1 MRPTL
6 RIAIAL
12 EKTLRS
18 PFWFGFWVTVI
29 LWMIAT
35 TNLFKL
41 TDFGRNTSLDALT
54 KLYPYESLYP
64 DNSAFFVFVNIDD
77 NSLKTLGQWPWP
89 RQISAKLIDKISH
102 SGAAV
107 IGVDVLFAERDRFSP
122 DNLSQSLGISKKEIA
137 AIGALNGDKMLG
149 DIVKETPTV
158 LAFALSNQKINNKET
173 LPSHFV
179 LMGDPPQNLLNA
191 HALIQPI
198 SELEFAKGVGFVNT
212 NKTEG
217 MIRETP
223 ILAQFKDNFFPSL
236 ALDMLRVAQGA
247 SNHVLKQSELG
258 ESILIK
264 TGQLNIKT
272 NDEGSFIFHHGHT
285 DRFAQI
291 PASEILSN
299 KTFDLKNKIV
309 IIGASAAGLG
319 DIHSSNL
326 EDDIPGP
333 LFHLQLMDQVLS
345 ERFITY
351 HIFYDRLIFLFCAG
365 ISILF
370 SFITLRVAY
379 RYVLIAIPSISVLLI
394 FLSVERF
401 LHAGFIFNTPIALLL
416 LFSGSMTTYFNQIA
430 QKIILGRA
438 VEKDI
443 ADAKDV
449 QTTLFPAPDS
459 IINVSGGVIPYKSL
473 SGDFIDYFKVG
484 NKICFIEGDVSGK
497 GIPSALLMARSVALF
512 RLFARHNLTADAI
525 AKRINDELYSHG
537 TADKFVTS
545 VMGWYDMEKQE
556 LTFVNCGHNPVLL
569 LDESGHKLFDQTSP
583 PLGVVGKEDF
593 SPSIVTLA
601 YTPLSVLYIVT
612 DGISEAMIKVT
623 KDKEQEIGMEGL
635 LRITQKQTTLSAIER
650 TKQTLALIRSQKLRA
665 TDDATILVI
674 MYEEIA
680 SEASPSKN
688 ENQS

>member
-6 RIAIAL
+6 RIAIAI
-12 EKTLRS
+12 EKTLKS
-18 PFWFGFWVTVI
+18 PFWFGFWVTFF
-29 LWMIAT
+29 LWAVAT
-35 TNLFKL
+35 TNLFKI

-54 KLYPYESLYP
+54 KFYPFESLYP
-64 DNSAFFVFVNIDD
+64 NNSGSFVFVNIDD
-77 NSLKTLGQWPWP
+77 NSLKTIGQWPWP

-102 SGAAV
+102 SGAAA
-107 IGVDVLFAERDRFSP
+107 IGVDILFAEKDRFSP
-122 DNLSQSLGISKKEIA
+122 DNLSQSLGISKKEIMT
-137 AIGALNGDKMLG
+137 IGALNGDKILG
-149 DIVKETPTV
+149 EIVKETPAV

-173 LPSHFV
+173 LANHFV
-179 LMGDPPQNLLNA
+179 LMGEPPYYLLNA
-191 HALIQPI
+191 QSLIQPI
-198 SELEFAKGVGFVNT
+198 PELQGAKGMGFVNT
-212 NKTEG
+212 NKSEG

-223 ILAQFKDNFFPSL
+223 LVVQFQDNFFPSL

-247 SNHVLKQSELG
+247 DNHVMKQSDLG
-258 ESILIK
+258 ESVLIK
-264 TGQLNIKT
+264 TGQLT
-272 NDEGSFIFHHGHT
+272 VRANDEGSFIFHHGHMN
-285 DRFAQI
+285 RFTQI

-299 KTFDLKNKIV
+299 QTFDFKNKIV

-345 ERFITY
+345 DRYITY
-351 HIFYDRLIFLFCAG
+351 HVFYDRLIFLLCAG
-365 ISILF
+365 LSILF
-370 SFITLRVAY
+370 SFLMLRVAY
-379 RYVLIAIPSISVLLI
+379 RYVLIGIPALAAILI

-401 LHAGFIFNTPIALLL
+401 LHAGFIFNTPIALVL

-430 QKIILGRA
+430 QKIMLGRA

-459 IINVSGGVIPYKSL
+459 ISNISGGVIPYKSL

-512 RLFARHNLTADAI
+512 RLFARHNLAADMI

-556 LTFVNCGHNPVLL
+556 ITFVNCGHNPVLL
-569 LDESGHKLFDQTSP
+569 IDETTHQLFDQTSP

-601 YTPLSVLYIVT
+601 YTPKNVLYIVT
-612 DGISEAMIKVT
+612 DGISEAMIKVA

-635 LRITQKQTTLSAIER
+635 LRITQKQTTFTAMQRVE
-650 TKQTLALIRSQKLRA
+650 QTLGLIRNQKLRA

-674 MYEEIA
+674 MHESIA
-680 SEASPSKN
+680 PHETSEKN
-688 ENQS
+688 AV

>member
-6 RIAIAL
+6 RIAIAI
-12 EKTLRS
+12 EKTLKS
-18 PFWFGFWVTVI
+18 PFWFGFWVTFF
-29 LWMIAT
+29 LWAVAT
-35 TNLFKL
+35 TNLFKI

-54 KLYPYESLYP
+54 KFYPFESLYP
-64 DNSAFFVFVNIDD
+64 NNSGSFVFVNIDD
-77 NSLKTLGQWPWP
+77 NSLKTIGQWPWP
-89 RQISAKLIDKISH
+89 RQISAKLIDKISQ
-102 SGAAV
+102 SGAAA
-107 IGVDVLFAERDRFSP
+107 IGVDILFAEKDRFSP
-122 DNLSQSLGISKKEIA
+122 DNLSQSLGISKKEIMT
-137 AIGALNGDKMLG
+137 IGALNGDKILG
-149 DIVKETPTV
+149 EIVKETPTV

-173 LPSHFV
+173 LANHFV
-179 LMGDPPQNLLNA
+179 LMGEPPYYLLNA
-191 HALIQPI
+191 QSLIQPI
-198 SELEFAKGVGFVNT
+198 PELQGAKGMGFVNT
-212 NKTEG
+212 NKSEG

-223 ILAQFKDNFFPSL
+223 LVVQFQDNFFPSL

-247 SNHVLKQSELG
+247 DNHVMKQSDLG
-258 ESILIK
+258 ESVLIK
-264 TGQLNIKT
+264 TGQLT
-272 NDEGSFIFHHGHT
+272 VRANDEGSFIFHHGHMN
-285 DRFAQI
+285 RFTQI

-299 KTFDLKNKIV
+299 QTFDFKNKIV

-345 ERFITY
+345 DRYITY
-351 HIFYDRLIFLFCAG
+351 HVFYDRLIFLLCAG
-365 ISILF
+365 LSILF
-370 SFITLRVAY
+370 SFLMLRVAY
-379 RYVLIAIPSISVLLI
+379 RYVLIGIPALAAILI

-401 LHAGFIFNTPIALLL
+401 LHAGFIFNTPIALVL

-430 QKIILGRA
+430 QKIMLGRA

-459 IINVSGGVIPYKSL
+459 ISNISGGVIPYKSL

-512 RLFARHNLTADAI
+512 RLFARHNLAADMI

-556 LTFVNCGHNPVLL
+556 ITFVNCGHNPVLL
-569 LDESGHKLFDQTSP
+569 IDETTHQLFDQTSP

-593 SPSIVTLA
+593 SPSVVTLA
-601 YTPLSVLYIVT
+601 YAPKNVLYIVT
-612 DGISEAMIKVT
+612 DGISEAMIKVA

-635 LRITQKQTTLSAIER
+635 LRITQKQTTFTAMQRVE
-650 TKQTLALIRSQKLRA
+650 QTLGLIRNQKLRA

-674 MYEEIA
+674 MHESIA
-680 SEASPSKN
+680 PHETSEKN
-688 ENQS
+688 AV

>member
-6 RIAIAL
+6 RIAIAI
-12 EKTLRS
+12 EKTLKS
-18 PFWFGFWVTVI
+18 PFWFGFWVTFF
-29 LWMIAT
+29 LWAVAT
-35 TNLFKL
+35 TNLFKI

-54 KLYPYESLYP
+54 KFYPFESLYP
-64 DNSAFFVFVNIDD
+64 NNSGSFVFVNIDD
-77 NSLKTLGQWPWP
+77 NSLKTIGQWPWP
-89 RQISAKLIDKISH
+89 RQISAKLIDKISQ
-102 SGAAV
+102 SGAAA
-107 IGVDVLFAERDRFSP
+107 IGVDILFAEKDRFSP
-122 DNLSQSLGISKKEIA
+122 DNLSQSLGISKKEIMT
-137 AIGALNGDKMLG
+137 IGALNGDKILG
-149 DIVKETPTV
+149 EIVKETPAV

-173 LPSHFV
+173 LANHFV
-179 LMGDPPQNLLNA
+179 LMGEPPYYLLNA
-191 HALIQPI
+191 QSLIQPI
-198 SELEFAKGVGFVNT
+198 PELQGAKGMGFVNT
-212 NKTEG
+212 NKSEG

-223 ILAQFKDNFFPSL
+223 LVVQFQDNFFPSL

-247 SNHVLKQSELG
+247 DNHVMKQSDLG
-258 ESILIK
+258 ESVLIK
-264 TGQLNIKT
+264 TGQLT
-272 NDEGSFIFHHGHT
+272 VRANDEGSFIFHHGHMN
-285 DRFAQI
+285 RFTQI

-299 KTFDLKNKIV
+299 QTFDFKNKIV

-345 ERFITY
+345 DRYITY
-351 HIFYDRLIFLFCAG
+351 HVFYDRLIFLLCAG
-365 ISILF
+365 LSILF
-370 SFITLRVAY
+370 SFLMLRVAY
-379 RYVLIAIPSISVLLI
+379 RYVLIGIPALAAILI

-401 LHAGFIFNTPIALLL
+401 LHAGFIFNTPIALVL

-430 QKIILGRA
+430 QKIMLGRA

-459 IINVSGGVIPYKSL
+459 ISNISGGVIPYKSL

-497 GIPSALLMARSVALF
+497 GVPSALLMARSVALF
-512 RLFARHNLTADAI
+512 RLFARHNLAADMI

-556 LTFVNCGHNPVLL
+556 ITFVNCGHNPVLL
-569 LDESGHKLFDQTSP
+569 IDETTHQLFDQTSP

-593 SPSIVTLA
+593 SPSVVTLA
-601 YTPLSVLYIVT
+601 YAPKNVLYIVT
-612 DGISEAMIKVT
+612 DGISEAMIKVA

-635 LRITQKQTTLSAIER
+635 LRITQKQTTFTAMQRVE
-650 TKQTLALIRSQKLRA
+650 QTLGLIRNQKLRA

-674 MYEEIA
+674 MHESIA
-680 SEASPSKN
+680 PHETSEKN
-688 ENQS
+688 AV

>member
-6 RIAIAL
+6 RIAIAI
-12 EKTLRS
+12 EKTLKS
-18 PFWFGFWVTVI
+18 PFWFGFWVTFF
-29 LWMIAT
+29 LWAVAT
-35 TNLFKL
+35 TNLFKI

-54 KLYPYESLYP
+54 KFYPFESLYP
-64 DNSAFFVFVNIDD
+64 NNSGSFVFVNIDD
-77 NSLKTLGQWPWP
+77 NSLKTIGQWPWP
-89 RQISAKLIDKISH
+89 RQISAKLIDKISQ
-102 SGAAV
+102 SGAAA
-107 IGVDVLFAERDRFSP
+107 IGVDILFAEKDRFSP
-122 DNLSQSLGISKKEIA
+122 DNLSQSLGISKKEIMT
-137 AIGALNGDKMLG
+137 IGALNGDKILG
-149 DIVKETPTV
+149 EIVKETPAV

-173 LPSHFV
+173 LANHFV
-179 LMGDPPQNLLNA
+179 LMGEPPYYLLNA
-191 HALIQPI
+191 QSLIQPI
-198 SELEFAKGVGFVNT
+198 PELQGAKGMGFVNT
-212 NKTEG
+212 NKSEG

-223 ILAQFKDNFFPSL
+223 LVVQFQDNFFPSL

-247 SNHVLKQSELG
+247 DNHVMKQSDLG
-258 ESILIK
+258 ESVLIK
-264 TGQLNIKT
+264 TGQLT
-272 NDEGSFIFHHGHT
+272 VRANDEGSFIFHHGHMN
-285 DRFAQI
+285 RFTQI

-299 KTFDLKNKIV
+299 QTFDFKNKIV

-345 ERFITY
+345 DRYITY
-351 HIFYDRLIFLFCAG
+351 HVFYDRLIFLLCAG
-365 ISILF
+365 LSILF
-370 SFITLRVAY
+370 SFLMLRVAY
-379 RYVLIAIPSISVLLI
+379 RYVLIGIPALAAILI

-401 LHAGFIFNTPIALLL
+401 LHAGFIFNTPIALVL

-430 QKIILGRA
+430 QKIMLGRA

-459 IINVSGGVIPYKSL
+459 ISNISGGVIPYKSL

-512 RLFARHNLTADAI
+512 RLFARHNLAADMI

-556 LTFVNCGHNPVLL
+556 ITFVNCGHNPVLL
-569 LDESGHKLFDQTSP
+569 IDETTHQLFDQTSP

-593 SPSIVTLA
+593 SPSVVTLA
-601 YTPLSVLYIVT
+601 YAPKNVLYIVT
-612 DGISEAMIKVT
+612 DGISEAMIKVA

-635 LRITQKQTTLSAIER
+635 LRITQKQTTLTPMQRVE
-650 TKQTLALIRSQKLRA
+650 QTLGLIRNQKLRA

-674 MYEEIA
+674 MHESIA
-680 SEASPSKN
+680 PHETLEKN
-688 ENQS
+688 AV

>member
-6 RIAIAL
+6 RIAIAI
-12 EKTLRS
+12 EKTLKS
-18 PFWFGFWVTVI
+18 PFWFGFWVTFF
-29 LWMIAT
+29 LWAVAT
-35 TNLFKL
+35 TNLFKI

-54 KLYPYESLYP
+54 KFYPFESLYP
-64 DNSAFFVFVNIDD
+64 NNSGSFVFVNIDD
-77 NSLKTLGQWPWP
+77 NSLKTIGQWPWP

-102 SGAAV
+102 SGAAA
-107 IGVDVLFAERDRFSP
+107 IGVDILFAEKDRFSP
-122 DNLSQSLGISKKEIA
+122 DNLSQSLGISKKEIMT
-137 AIGALNGDKMLG
+137 IGALNGDKILG
-149 DIVKETPTV
+149 EIVKETPTV

-173 LPSHFV
+173 LANHFV
-179 LMGDPPQNLLNA
+179 LMGEPPYYLLNA
-191 HALIQPI
+191 QSLIQPI
-198 SELEFAKGVGFVNT
+198 PELQGAKGMGFVNT
-212 NKTEG
+212 NKSEG

-223 ILAQFKDNFFPSL
+223 LVVQFQDNFFPSL

-247 SNHVLKQSELG
+247 DNHVMKQSDLG
-258 ESILIK
+258 ESVLIK
-264 TGQLNIKT
+264 TGQLTVKA
-272 NDEGSFIFHHGHT
+272 NDEGSFIFHHGHMN
-285 DRFAQI
+285 RFTQI
-291 PASEILSN
+291 PVSEILSN
-299 KTFDLKNKIV
+299 QTFDFKNKIV

-345 ERFITY
+345 DRYITY
-351 HIFYDRLIFLFCAG
+351 HVFYDRLIFLLCAG
-365 ISILF
+365 LSILF
-370 SFITLRVAY
+370 SFLMLRVAY
-379 RYVLIAIPSISVLLI
+379 RYVLIGIPALAAILI

-401 LHAGFIFNTPIALLL
+401 LHAGFIFNTPIALVL

-430 QKIILGRA
+430 QKIMLGRA

-459 IINVSGGVIPYKSL
+459 ISNISGGVIPYKSL

-512 RLFARHNLTADAI
+512 RLFARHNLAADMI

-556 LTFVNCGHNPVLL
+556 ITFVNCGHNPVLL
-569 LDESGHKLFDQTSP
+569 IDDTTHQLFDQTSP

-601 YTPLSVLYIVT
+601 YTPKNVLYIVT
-612 DGISEAMIKVT
+612 DGISEAMIKVA

-635 LRITQKQTTLSAIER
+635 LRITQKQTTFTAMQRVE
-650 TKQTLALIRSQKLRA
+650 QTLGLIRNQKLRA

-674 MYEEIA
+674 MHESIA
-680 SEASPSKN
+680 PHETSEKN
-688 ENQS
+688 AV

>member
-6 RIAIAL
+6 RIAIAI
-12 EKTLRS
+12 EKTLKS
-18 PFWFGFWVTVI
+18 PFWFGFWVTFF
-29 LWMIAT
+29 LWAVAT
-35 TNLFKL
+35 TNLFKI

-54 KLYPYESLYP
+54 KFYPFESLYP
-64 DNSAFFVFVNIDD
+64 NNSGSFVFVNIDD
-77 NSLKTLGQWPWP
+77 NSLKTIGQWPWP
-89 RQISAKLIDKISH
+89 RQISAKLIDKISQ
-102 SGAAV
+102 SGAAA
-107 IGVDVLFAERDRFSP
+107 IGVDILFAEKDRFSP
-122 DNLSQSLGISKKEIA
+122 DNLSQSLGISKKEIMT
-137 AIGALNGDKMLG
+137 IGALNGDKILG
-149 DIVKETPTV
+149 EIVKETPTV

-173 LPSHFV
+173 LANHFV
-179 LMGDPPQNLLNA
+179 LMGEPPYYLLNA
-191 HALIQPI
+191 QSLIQPI
-198 SELEFAKGVGFVNT
+198 PELQGAKGMGFVNT
-212 NKTEG
+212 NKSEG

-223 ILAQFKDNFFPSL
+223 LVVQFQDNFFPSL

-247 SNHVLKQSELG
+247 DNHVMKQSDLG
-258 ESILIK
+258 ESVLIK
-264 TGQLNIKT
+264 TGQLTVKA
-272 NDEGSFIFHHGHT
+272 NDEGSFIFHHGHMN
-285 DRFAQI
+285 RFTQI

-299 KTFDLKNKIV
+299 QTFDFKNKIV

-333 LFHLQLMDQVLS
+333 LFHLQLMDQALS
-345 ERFITY
+345 DRYITY
-351 HIFYDRLIFLFCAG
+351 HVFYDRLIFLLCAG
-365 ISILF
+365 LSILF
-370 SFITLRVAY
+370 SFLMLRVAY
-379 RYVLIAIPSISVLLI
+379 RYVLIGIPALAAILI

-401 LHAGFIFNTPIALLL
+401 LHAGFIFNTPIALVL

-430 QKIILGRA
+430 QKIMLGRA

-459 IINVSGGVIPYKSL
+459 ISNISGGVIPYKSL

-497 GIPSALLMARSVALF
+497 GVPSALLMARSVALF
-512 RLFARHNLTADAI
+512 RLFARHNLAADMI

-556 LTFVNCGHNPVLL
+556 ITFVNCGHNPVLL
-569 LDESGHKLFDQTSP
+569 IDETTHQLFDQTSP

-593 SPSIVTLA
+593 SPSVVTLA
-601 YTPLSVLYIVT
+601 YAPKNVLYIVT
-612 DGISEAMIKVT
+612 DGISEAMIKVA

-635 LRITQKQTTLSAIER
+635 LRITQKQTTFTAMQRVE
-650 TKQTLALIRSQKLRA
+650 QTLGLIRNQKLRA

-674 MYEEIA
+674 MHESIA
-680 SEASPSKN
+680 PHETSEKN
-688 ENQS
+688 AV

>member
-6 RIAIAL
+6 RIAIAI
-12 EKTLRS
+12 EKTLKS
-18 PFWFGFWVTVI
+18 PFWFGFWVTFF
-29 LWMIAT
+29 LWAVAT
-35 TNLFKL
+35 TNLFKI

-54 KLYPYESLYP
+54 KFYPFESLYP
-64 DNSAFFVFVNIDD
+64 NNSGSFVFVNIDD
-77 NSLKTLGQWPWP
+77 NSLKTIGQWPWP
-89 RQISAKLIDKISH
+89 RQISAKLIDKISQ
-102 SGAAV
+102 SGAAA
-107 IGVDVLFAERDRFSP
+107 IGVDILFAEKDRFSP
-122 DNLSQSLGISKKEIA
+122 DNLSQSLGISKKEIMT
-137 AIGALNGDKMLG
+137 IGALNGDKILG
-149 DIVKETPTV
+149 EIVKETPAV

-173 LPSHFV
+173 LANHFV
-179 LMGDPPQNLLNA
+179 LMGEPPYYLLNA
-191 HALIQPI
+191 QSLIQPI
-198 SELEFAKGVGFVNT
+198 PELQGAKGMGFVNT
-212 NKTEG
+212 NKSEG

-223 ILAQFKDNFFPSL
+223 LVVQFQDNFFPSL

-247 SNHVLKQSELG
+247 DNHVMKQSDLG
-258 ESILIK
+258 ESVLIK
-264 TGQLNIKT
+264 TGQLTVKA
-272 NDEGSFIFHHGHT
+272 NDEGSFIFHHGHMN
-285 DRFAQI
+285 RFTQI
-291 PASEILSN
+291 PVSEILSN
-299 KTFDLKNKIV
+299 QTFDFKNKIV

-333 LFHLQLMDQVLS
+333 LFHLQLMDQALS
-345 ERFITY
+345 DRYITY
-351 HIFYDRLIFLFCAG
+351 HVFYDRLIFLLCAG
-365 ISILF
+365 LSILF
-370 SFITLRVAY
+370 SFLMLRVAY
-379 RYVLIAIPSISVLLI
+379 RYVLIGIPAIAAILI

-401 LHAGFIFNTPIALLL
+401 LHAGFIFNTPIALVL

-430 QKIILGRA
+430 QKIMLGRA

-459 IINVSGGVIPYKSL
+459 ISNISGGVIPYKSL

-512 RLFARHNLTADAI
+512 RLFARHNLAADMI

-556 LTFVNCGHNPVLL
+556 ITFVNCGHNPVLL
-569 LDESGHKLFDQTSP
+569 IDETTHQLFDQTSP

-601 YTPLSVLYIVT
+601 YTPKNVLYIVT
-612 DGISEAMIKVT
+612 DGISEAMIKVA

-635 LRITQKQTTLSAIER
+635 LRITQKQTTFTAMQRVE
-650 TKQTLALIRSQKLRA
+650 QTLGLIRNQKLRA

-674 MYEEIA
+674 MHESIA
-680 SEASPSKN
+680 PHETSEKN
-688 ENQS
+688 AV

>member
-6 RIAIAL
+6 RIAIAI
-12 EKTLRS
+12 EKTLKS
-18 PFWFGFWVTVI
+18 PFWFGFWVTFF
-29 LWMIAT
+29 LWAVAT
-35 TNLFKL
+35 TNLFKI

-54 KLYPYESLYP
+54 KFYPFESLYP
-64 DNSAFFVFVNIDD
+64 NNSGSFVFVNIDD
-77 NSLKTLGQWPWP
+77 NSLKTIGQWPWP
-89 RQISAKLIDKISH
+89 RQISAKLIDKISQ
-102 SGAAV
+102 SGAAA
-107 IGVDVLFAERDRFSP
+107 IGIDILFAEKDRFSP
-122 DNLSQSLGISKKEIA
+122 DNLSQSLGISKKEIMT
-137 AIGALNGDKMLG
+137 IGALNGDKILG
-149 DIVKETPTV
+149 EIVKETPTV

-173 LPSHFV
+173 LANHFV
-179 LMGDPPQNLLNA
+179 LMGEPPYYLLNA
-191 HALIQPI
+191 QSLIQPI
-198 SELEFAKGVGFVNT
+198 PELQGAKGMGFVNT
-212 NKTEG
+212 NKSEG

-223 ILAQFKDNFFPSL
+223 LVVQFQDNFFPSL

-247 SNHVLKQSELG
+247 DNHVMKQSDLG
-258 ESILIK
+258 ESVLIK
-264 TGQLNIKT
+264 TGQLT
-272 NDEGSFIFHHGHT
+272 VRANDEGSFIFHHGHMN
-285 DRFAQI
+285 RFTQI

-299 KTFDLKNKIV
+299 QTFDFKNKIV

-345 ERFITY
+345 DRYITY
-351 HIFYDRLIFLFCAG
+351 HVFYDRLIFLLCAG
-365 ISILF
+365 LSILF
-370 SFITLRVAY
+370 SFLMLRVAY
-379 RYVLIAIPSISVLLI
+379 RYVLIGIPALAAILI

-401 LHAGFIFNTPIALLL
+401 LHAGFIFNTPIALVL

-430 QKIILGRA
+430 QKIMLGRA

-459 IINVSGGVIPYKSL
+459 ISNISGGVIPYKSL

-512 RLFARHNLTADAI
+512 RLFARHNLAADMI

-556 LTFVNCGHNPVLL
+556 ITFVNCGHNPVLL
-569 LDESGHKLFDQTSP
+569 IDETTHQLFDQTSP

-601 YTPLSVLYIVT
+601 YTPKNVLYIVT
-612 DGISEAMIKVT
+612 DGISEAMIKVA

-635 LRITQKQTTLSAIER
+635 LRITQKQTTLTAMQRVE
-650 TKQTLALIRSQKLRA
+650 QTLGLIRNQKLRA

-674 MYEEIA
+674 MHESIA
-680 SEASPSKN
+680 PHETSEKN
-688 ENQS
+688 AV

>member
-6 RIAIAL
+6 RIAIAI
-12 EKTLRS
+12 EKTLKS
-18 PFWFGFWVTVI
+18 PFWFGFWVTFF
-29 LWMIAT
+29 LWAVAT
-35 TNLFKL
+35 TNLFKI

-54 KLYPYESLYP
+54 KFYPFESLYP
-64 DNSAFFVFVNIDD
+64 NNSGSFVFVNIDD
-77 NSLKTLGQWPWP
+77 NSLKTIGQWPWP
-89 RQISAKLIDKISH
+89 RQISAKLIDKISQ
-102 SGAAV
+102 SGAAA
-107 IGVDVLFAERDRFSP
+107 IGVDILFAEKDRFSP
-122 DNLSQSLGISKKEIA
+122 DNLSQSLGISKKEIMT
-137 AIGALNGDKMLG
+137 IGALNGDKILG
-149 DIVKETPTV
+149 EIVKETPTV

-173 LPSHFV
+173 LANHFV
-179 LMGDPPQNLLNA
+179 LMGEPPYYLLNA
-191 HALIQPI
+191 QSLIQPI
-198 SELEFAKGVGFVNT
+198 PELQGAKGMGFVNT
-212 NKTEG
+212 NKSEG

-223 ILAQFKDNFFPSL
+223 LVVQFQDNFFPSL

-247 SNHVLKQSELG
+247 DNHVMKQSDLG
-258 ESILIK
+258 ESVLIK
-264 TGQLNIKT
+264 TGQLTVKA
-272 NDEGSFIFHHGHT
+272 NDEGSFIFHHGHMN
-285 DRFAQI
+285 RFTQI
-291 PASEILSN
+291 PVSEILSN
-299 KTFDLKNKIV
+299 QTFDFKNKIV

-345 ERFITY
+345 DRYITY
-351 HIFYDRLIFLFCAG
+351 HVFYDRLIFLLCAG
-365 ISILF
+365 LSILF
-370 SFITLRVAY
+370 SFLMLRVAY
-379 RYVLIAIPSISVLLI
+379 RYVLIGIPALAAILI

-401 LHAGFIFNTPIALLL
+401 LHAGFIFNTPIALVL

-430 QKIILGRA
+430 QKIMLGRA

-459 IINVSGGVIPYKSL
+459 ISNISGGVIPYKSL

-512 RLFARHNLTADAI
+512 RLFARHNLAADMI

-556 LTFVNCGHNPVLL
+556 ITFVNCGHNPVLL
-569 LDESGHKLFDQTSP
+569 IDETTHQLFDQTSP

-601 YTPLSVLYIVT
+601 YTPKNVLYIVT
-612 DGISEAMIKVT
+612 DGISEAMIKVA

-635 LRITQKQTTLSAIER
+635 LRITQKQTTFTAMQRVE
-650 TKQTLALIRSQKLRA
+650 QTLGLIRNQKLRA

-674 MYEEIA
+674 MHESIA
-680 SEASPSKN
+680 PHETSEKN
-688 ENQS
+688 AV

>member
-6 RIAIAL
+6 RIAIAI
-12 EKTLRS
+12 EKTLKS
-18 PFWFGFWVTVI
+18 PFWFGFWVTFF
-29 LWMIAT
+29 LWAVAT
-35 TNLFKL
+35 TNLFKI

-54 KLYPYESLYP
+54 KFYPFESLYP
-64 DNSAFFVFVNIDD
+64 NNSGSFVFVNIDD
-77 NSLKTLGQWPWP
+77 NSLKTIGQWPWP
-89 RQISAKLIDKISH
+89 RQISAKLIDKISQ
-102 SGAAV
+102 SGAAA
-107 IGVDVLFAERDRFSP
+107 IGIDILFAEKDRFSP
-122 DNLSQSLGISKKEIA
+122 DNLSQSLGISKKEIMT
-137 AIGALNGDKMLG
+137 IGALNGDKILG
-149 DIVKETPTV
+149 EIVKETPAV

-173 LPSHFV
+173 LANHFV
-179 LMGDPPQNLLNA
+179 LMGEPPYYLLNA
-191 HALIQPI
+191 QSLIQPI
-198 SELEFAKGVGFVNT
+198 PELQGAKGMGFVNT
-212 NKTEG
+212 NKSEG

-223 ILAQFKDNFFPSL
+223 LVVQFQDNFFPSL

-247 SNHVLKQSELG
+247 DNHVMKQSDLG
-258 ESILIK
+258 ESVLIK
-264 TGQLNIKT
+264 TGQLTVKA
-272 NDEGSFIFHHGHT
+272 NDEGSFIFHHGHMN
-285 DRFAQI
+285 RFTQI

-299 KTFDLKNKIV
+299 QTFDFKNKIV

-345 ERFITY
+345 DRYITY
-351 HIFYDRLIFLFCAG
+351 HVFYDRLIFLLCAG
-365 ISILF
+365 LSILF
-370 SFITLRVAY
+370 SFLMLRVAY
-379 RYVLIAIPSISVLLI
+379 RYVLIGIPALAAILI

-401 LHAGFIFNTPIALLL
+401 LHAGFIFNTPIALVL

-430 QKIILGRA
+430 QKIMLGRA

-459 IINVSGGVIPYKSL
+459 ISNISGGVIPYKSL

-512 RLFARHNLTADAI
+512 RLFARHNLAADMI

-556 LTFVNCGHNPVLL
+556 ITFVNCGHNPVLL
-569 LDESGHKLFDQTSP
+569 IDETTHQLFDQTSP

-593 SPSIVTLA
+593 SPSVVTLA
-601 YTPLSVLYIVT
+601 YAPKNVLYIVT
-612 DGISEAMIKVT
+612 DGISEAMIKVA

-635 LRITQKQTTLSAIER
+635 LRITQKQTTFTAMQRVE
-650 TKQTLALIRSQKLRA
+650 QTLGLIRNQKLRA

-674 MYEEIA
+674 MHESIA
-680 SEASPSKN
+680 PHETSEKN
-688 ENQS
+688 AV

>member
-6 RIAIAL
+6 RIAIAI
-12 EKTLRS
+12 EKTLKS
-18 PFWFGFWVTVI
+18 PFWFGFWVTFF
-29 LWMIAT
+29 LWAVAT
-35 TNLFKL
+35 TNLFKI

-54 KLYPYESLYP
+54 KFYPFESLYP
-64 DNSAFFVFVNIDD
+64 NNSGSFVFVNIDD
-77 NSLKTLGQWPWP
+77 NSLKTIGQWPWP
-89 RQISAKLIDKISH
+89 RQISAKLIDKISQ
-102 SGAAV
+102 SGAAA
-107 IGVDVLFAERDRFSP
+107 IGVDILFAEKDRFSP
-122 DNLSQSLGISKKEIA
+122 DNLSQSLGISKKEIMT
-137 AIGALNGDKMLG
+137 IGALNGDKILG
-149 DIVKETPTV
+149 EIVKETPTV

-173 LPSHFV
+173 LANHFV
-179 LMGDPPQNLLNA
+179 LMGEPPYYLLNA
-191 HALIQPI
+191 QSLIQPI
-198 SELEFAKGVGFVNT
+198 PELQGAKGMGFVNT
-212 NKTEG
+212 NKSEG

-223 ILAQFKDNFFPSL
+223 LVVQFQDNFFPSL

-247 SNHVLKQSELG
+247 DNHVMKQSDLG
-258 ESILIK
+258 ESVLIK
-264 TGQLNIKT
+264 TGQLT
-272 NDEGSFIFHHGHT
+272 VRANDEGSFIFHHGHMN
-285 DRFAQI
+285 RFTQI

-299 KTFDLKNKIV
+299 QTFDFKNKIV

-345 ERFITY
+345 DRYITY
-351 HIFYDRLIFLFCAG
+351 HVFYDRLIFLLCAG
-365 ISILF
+365 LSILF
-370 SFITLRVAY
+370 SFLMLRVAY
-379 RYVLIAIPSISVLLI
+379 RYVLIGIPALAAILI

-401 LHAGFIFNTPIALLL
+401 LHAGFIFNTPIALVL

-430 QKIILGRA
+430 QKIMLGRA

-459 IINVSGGVIPYKSL
+459 ISNISGGVIPYKSL

-512 RLFARHNLTADAI
+512 RLFARHNLAADMI

-556 LTFVNCGHNPVLL
+556 ITFVNCGHNPVLL
-569 LDESGHKLFDQTSP
+569 IDETTHQLFDQTSP

-601 YTPLSVLYIVT
+601 YTPKNVLYIVT
-612 DGISEAMIKVT
+612 DGISEAMIKVA

-635 LRITQKQTTLSAIER
+635 LRITQKQTTFTAMQRVE
-650 TKQTLALIRSQKLRA
+650 QTLGLIRNQKLRA

-674 MYEEIA
+674 MHESIA
-680 SEASPSKN
+680 PHETSEKN
-688 ENQS
+688 AV

>member
-6 RIAIAL
+6 RIAIAI
-12 EKTLRS
+12 EKTLKS
-18 PFWFGFWVTVI
+18 PFWFGFWVTFF
-29 LWMIAT
+29 LWAVAT
-35 TNLFKL
+35 TNLFKI

-54 KLYPYESLYP
+54 KFYPFESLYP
-64 DNSAFFVFVNIDD
+64 NNSGSFVFVNIDD
-77 NSLKTLGQWPWP
+77 NSLKTIGQWPWP
-89 RQISAKLIDKISH
+89 RQISAKLIDKISQ
-102 SGAAV
+102 SGAAA
-107 IGVDVLFAERDRFSP
+107 IGIDILFAEKDRFSP
-122 DNLSQSLGISKKEIA
+122 DNLSQSLGISKKEIMT
-137 AIGALNGDKMLG
+137 IGALNGDKILG
-149 DIVKETPTV
+149 EIVKETPAV

-173 LPSHFV
+173 LANHFV
-179 LMGDPPQNLLNA
+179 LMGEPPYYLLNA
-191 HALIQPI
+191 QSLIQPI
-198 SELEFAKGVGFVNT
+198 PELQGAKGMGFVNT
-212 NKTEG
+212 NKSEG

-223 ILAQFKDNFFPSL
+223 LVVQFQDNFFPSL

-247 SNHVLKQSELG
+247 DNHVMKQSDLG
-258 ESILIK
+258 ESVLIK
-264 TGQLNIKT
+264 TGQLT
-272 NDEGSFIFHHGHT
+272 VRANDEGSFIFHHGHMN
-285 DRFAQI
+285 RFTQI

-299 KTFDLKNKIV
+299 QTFDFKNKIV

-345 ERFITY
+345 DRYITY
-351 HIFYDRLIFLFCAG
+351 HVFYDRLIFLLCAG
-365 ISILF
+365 LSILF
-370 SFITLRVAY
+370 SFLMLRVAY
-379 RYVLIAIPSISVLLI
+379 RYVLIGIPALAAILI

-401 LHAGFIFNTPIALLL
+401 LHAGFIFNTPIALVL

-430 QKIILGRA
+430 QKIMLGRA

-459 IINVSGGVIPYKSL
+459 ISNISGGVIPYKSL

-512 RLFARHNLTADAI
+512 RLFARHNLAADMI

-556 LTFVNCGHNPVLL
+556 ITFVNCGHNPVLL
-569 LDESGHKLFDQTSP
+569 IDDTTHQLFDQTSP

-593 SPSIVTLA
+593 SPSVVTLA
-601 YTPLSVLYIVT
+601 YAPKNVLYIVT
-612 DGISEAMIKVT
+612 DGISEAMIKVA

-635 LRITQKQTTLSAIER
+635 LRITQKQTTFTAMQRVE
-650 TKQTLALIRSQKLRA
+650 QTLGLIRNQKLRA

-674 MYEEIA
+674 MHESIA
-680 SEASPSKN
+680 PHETSEKN
-688 ENQS
+688 AV

>member
-6 RIAIAL
+6 RIAIAI
-12 EKTLRS
+12 EKTLKS
-18 PFWFGFWVTVI
+18 PFWFGFWVTFF
-29 LWMIAT
+29 LWAVAT
-35 TNLFKL
+35 TNLFKI

-54 KLYPYESLYP
+54 KFYPFESLYP
-64 DNSAFFVFVNIDD
+64 NNSGSFVFVNIDD
-77 NSLKTLGQWPWP
+77 NSLKTIGQWPWP
-89 RQISAKLIDKISH
+89 RQISAKLIDKISQ
-102 SGAAV
+102 SGAAA
-107 IGVDVLFAERDRFSP
+107 IGVDILFAEKDRFSP
-122 DNLSQSLGISKKEIA
+122 DNLSQSLGISKKEIMT
-137 AIGALNGDKMLG
+137 IGALNGDKILG
-149 DIVKETPTV
+149 EIVKETPAV

-173 LPSHFV
+173 LANHFV
-179 LMGDPPQNLLNA
+179 LMGEPPYYLLNA
-191 HALIQPI
+191 QSLIQPI
-198 SELEFAKGVGFVNT
+198 PELQGAKGMGFVNT
-212 NKTEG
+212 NKSEG

-223 ILAQFKDNFFPSL
+223 LVVQFQDNFFPSL

-247 SNHVLKQSELG
+247 DNHVMKQSDLG
-258 ESILIK
+258 ESVLIK
-264 TGQLNIKT
+264 TGQLTVKA
-272 NDEGSFIFHHGHT
+272 NDEGSFIFHHGHMN
-285 DRFAQI
+285 RFTQI
-291 PASEILSN
+291 PVSEILSN
-299 KTFDLKNKIV
+299 QTFDFKNKIV

-345 ERFITY
+345 DRYITY
-351 HIFYDRLIFLFCAG
+351 HVFYDRLIFLLCAG
-365 ISILF
+365 LSILF
-370 SFITLRVAY
+370 SFLMLRVAY
-379 RYVLIAIPSISVLLI
+379 RYVLIGIPALAAILI

-401 LHAGFIFNTPIALLL
+401 LHAGFIFNTPIALVL

-430 QKIILGRA
+430 QKIMLGRA

-459 IINVSGGVIPYKSL
+459 ISNISGGVIPYKSL

-512 RLFARHNLTADAI
+512 RLFARHNLAADMI

-556 LTFVNCGHNPVLL
+556 ITFVNCGHNPVLL
-569 LDESGHKLFDQTSP
+569 IDDTTHQLFDQTSP

-601 YTPLSVLYIVT
+601 YTPKNVLYIVT
-612 DGISEAMIKVT
+612 DGISEAMIKVA

-635 LRITQKQTTLSAIER
+635 LRITQKQTTFTAMQRVE
-650 TKQTLALIRSQKLRA
+650 QTLGLIRNQKLRA

-674 MYEEIA
+674 MHESIA
-680 SEASPSKN
+680 PHETSEKN
-688 ENQS
+688 AV

>member
-6 RIAIAL
+6 RIAIAI
-12 EKTLRS
+12 EKTLKS
-18 PFWFGFWVTVI
+18 PFWFGFWVTFF
-29 LWMIAT
+29 LWAVAT
-35 TNLFKL
+35 TNLFKI

-54 KLYPYESLYP
+54 KFYPFESLYP
-64 DNSAFFVFVNIDD
+64 NNSGSFVFVNIDD
-77 NSLKTLGQWPWP
+77 NSLKTIGQWPWP

-102 SGAAV
+102 SGAAA
-107 IGVDVLFAERDRFSP
+107 IGVDILFAEKDRFSP
-122 DNLSQSLGISKKEIA
+122 DNLSQSLGISKKEIMT
-137 AIGALNGDKMLG
+137 IGALNGDKILG
-149 DIVKETPTV
+149 EIVKETPTV

-173 LPSHFV
+173 LANHFV
-179 LMGDPPQNLLNA
+179 LMGEPPYYLLNA
-191 HALIQPI
+191 QSLIQPI
-198 SELEFAKGVGFVNT
+198 PELQGAKGMGFVNT
-212 NKTEG
+212 NKSEG

-223 ILAQFKDNFFPSL
+223 LVVQFQDNFFPSL

-247 SNHVLKQSELG
+247 DNHVMKQSDLG
-258 ESILIK
+258 ESVLIK
-264 TGQLNIKT
+264 TGQLT
-272 NDEGSFIFHHGHT
+272 VRANDEGSFIFHHGHMN
-285 DRFAQI
+285 RFTQI

-299 KTFDLKNKIV
+299 QTFDFKNKIV

-345 ERFITY
+345 DRYITY
-351 HIFYDRLIFLFCAG
+351 HVFYDRLIFLLCAG
-365 ISILF
+365 LSILF
-370 SFITLRVAY
+370 SFLMLRVAY
-379 RYVLIAIPSISVLLI
+379 RYVLIGIPAIAAILI

-401 LHAGFIFNTPIALLL
+401 LHAGFIFNTPIALVL

-430 QKIILGRA
+430 QKIMLGRA

-459 IINVSGGVIPYKSL
+459 ISNISGGVIPYKSL

-512 RLFARHNLTADAI
+512 RLFARHNLAADMI

-556 LTFVNCGHNPVLL
+556 ITFVNCGHNPVLL
-569 LDESGHKLFDQTSP
+569 IDETTHQLFDQTSP

-593 SPSIVTLA
+593 SPSVVTLA
-601 YTPLSVLYIVT
+601 YAPKNVLYIVT
-612 DGISEAMIKVT
+612 DGISEAMIKVA

-635 LRITQKQTTLSAIER
+635 LRITQKQTTFTAMQRVE
-650 TKQTLALIRSQKLRA
+650 QTLGLIRNQKLRA

-674 MYEEIA
+674 MHESIA
-680 SEASPSKN
+680 PHETSEKN
-688 ENQS
+688 AV

>member
-6 RIAIAL
+6 RIAIAI
-12 EKTLRS
+12 EKTLKS
-18 PFWFGFWVTVI
+18 PFWFGFWVTFF
-29 LWMIAT
+29 LWAVAT
-35 TNLFKL
+35 TNLFKI

-54 KLYPYESLYP
+54 KFYPFESLYP
-64 DNSAFFVFVNIDD
+64 NNSGSFVFVNIDD
-77 NSLKTLGQWPWP
+77 NSLKTIGQWPWP
-89 RQISAKLIDKISH
+89 RQISAKLIDKISQ
-102 SGAAV
+102 SGAAA
-107 IGVDVLFAERDRFSP
+107 IGVDILFAEKDRFSP
-122 DNLSQSLGISKKEIA
+122 DNLSQSLGISKKEIMT
-137 AIGALNGDKMLG
+137 IGALNGDKILG
-149 DIVKETPTV
+149 EIVKETPTV

-173 LPSHFV
+173 LANHFV
-179 LMGDPPQNLLNA
+179 LMGEPPYYLLNA
-191 HALIQPI
+191 QSLIQPI
-198 SELEFAKGVGFVNT
+198 PELQGAKGMGFVNT
-212 NKTEG
+212 NKSEG

-223 ILAQFKDNFFPSL
+223 LVVQFQDNFFPSL

-247 SNHVLKQSELG
+247 DNHVMKQSDLG
-258 ESILIK
+258 ESVLIK
-264 TGQLNIKT
+264 TGQLTVKA
-272 NDEGSFIFHHGHT
+272 NDEGSFIFHHGHMN
-285 DRFAQI
+285 RFTQI
-291 PASEILSN
+291 PVSEILSN
-299 KTFDLKNKIV
+299 QTFDFKNKIV

-345 ERFITY
+345 DRYITY
-351 HIFYDRLIFLFCAG
+351 HVFYDRLIFLLCAG
-365 ISILF
+365 LSILF
-370 SFITLRVAY
+370 SFLMLRVAY
-379 RYVLIAIPSISVLLI
+379 RYVLIGIPALAAILI

-401 LHAGFIFNTPIALLL
+401 LHAGFIFNTPIALVL

-430 QKIILGRA
+430 QKIMLGRA

-459 IINVSGGVIPYKSL
+459 ISNISGGVIPYKSL

-512 RLFARHNLTADAI
+512 RLFARHNLAADMI

-556 LTFVNCGHNPVLL
+556 ITFVNCGHNPVLL
-569 LDESGHKLFDQTSP
+569 IDDTTHQLFDQTSP

-601 YTPLSVLYIVT
+601 YTPKNVLYIVT
-612 DGISEAMIKVT
+612 DGISEAMIKVA

-635 LRITQKQTTLSAIER
+635 LRITQKQTTFTAMQRVE
-650 TKQTLALIRSQKLRA
+650 QTLGLIRNQKLRA

-674 MYEEIA
+674 MHESIA
-680 SEASPSKN
+680 PHETSEKN
-688 ENQS
+688 AV

>member
-6 RIAIAL
+6 RIAIAI
-12 EKTLRS
+12 EKTLKS
-18 PFWFGFWVTVI
+18 PFWFGFWVTFF
-29 LWMIAT
+29 LWAVAT
-35 TNLFKL
+35 TNLFKI

-54 KLYPYESLYP
+54 KFYPFESLYP
-64 DNSAFFVFVNIDD
+64 NNSGSFVFVNIDD
-77 NSLKTLGQWPWP
+77 NSLKTIGQWPWP
-89 RQISAKLIDKISH
+89 RQISAKLIDKISQ
-102 SGAAV
+102 SGAAA
-107 IGVDVLFAERDRFSP
+107 IGVDILFAEKDRFSP
-122 DNLSQSLGISKKEIA
+122 DNLSQSLGISKKEIMT
-137 AIGALNGDKMLG
+137 IGALNGDKILG
-149 DIVKETPTV
+149 EIVKETPTV

-173 LPSHFV
+173 LANHFV
-179 LMGDPPQNLLNA
+179 LMGEPPYYLLNA
-191 HALIQPI
+191 QSLIQPI
-198 SELEFAKGVGFVNT
+198 PELQGAKGMGFVNT
-212 NKTEG
+212 NKSEG

-223 ILAQFKDNFFPSL
+223 LVVQFQDNFFPSL

-247 SNHVLKQSELG
+247 DNHVMKQSDLG
-258 ESILIK
+258 ESVLIK
-264 TGQLNIKT
+264 TGQLTVKA
-272 NDEGSFIFHHGHT
+272 NDEGSFIFHHGHMN
-285 DRFAQI
+285 RFTQI

-299 KTFDLKNKIV
+299 QTFDFKNKIV

-345 ERFITY
+345 DRYITY
-351 HIFYDRLIFLFCAG
+351 HVFYDRLIFLLCAG
-365 ISILF
+365 LSILF
-370 SFITLRVAY
+370 SFLMLRVAY
-379 RYVLIAIPSISVLLI
+379 RYVLIGIPALAAILI

-401 LHAGFIFNTPIALLL
+401 LHAGFIFNTPIALVL

-430 QKIILGRA
+430 QKIMLGRA

-459 IINVSGGVIPYKSL
+459 ISNISGGVIPYKSL

-556 LTFVNCGHNPVLL
+556 ITFVNCGHNPVLL
-569 LDESGHKLFDQTSP
+569 IDETTHQLFDQTSP

-593 SPSIVTLA
+593 SPSVVTLA
-601 YTPLSVLYIVT
+601 YAPKNVLYIVT
-612 DGISEAMIKVT
+612 DGISEAMIKVA

-635 LRITQKQTTLSAIER
+635 LRITQKQTTFTAMQRVE
-650 TKQTLALIRSQKLRA
+650 QTLGLIRNQKLRA

-674 MYEEIA
+674 MHESIA
-680 SEASPSKN
+680 PHETSEKN
-688 ENQS
+688 AV

>member
-6 RIAIAL
+6 RIAIAI
-12 EKTLRS
+12 EKTLKS
-18 PFWFGFWVTVI
+18 PFWFGFWVTFF
-29 LWMIAT
+29 LWAVAT
-35 TNLFKL
+35 TNLFKI

-54 KLYPYESLYP
+54 KFYPFESLYP
-64 DNSAFFVFVNIDD
+64 NNSGSFVFVNIDD
-77 NSLKTLGQWPWP
+77 NSLKTIGQWPWP
-89 RQISAKLIDKISH
+89 RQISAKLIDKISQ
-102 SGAAV
+102 SGAAA
-107 IGVDVLFAERDRFSP
+107 IGVDILFAEKDRFSP
-122 DNLSQSLGISKKEIA
+122 DNLSQSLGISKKEIMT
-137 AIGALNGDKMLG
+137 IGALNGDKILG
-149 DIVKETPTV
+149 EIVKETPAV

-173 LPSHFV
+173 LANHFV
-179 LMGDPPQNLLNA
+179 LMGEPPYYLLNA
-191 HALIQPI
+191 QSLIQPI
-198 SELEFAKGVGFVNT
+198 PELQGAKGMGFVNT
-212 NKTEG
+212 NKSEG

-223 ILAQFKDNFFPSL
+223 LVVQFQDNFFPSL

-247 SNHVLKQSELG
+247 DNHVMKQSDLG
-258 ESILIK
+258 ESVLIK
-264 TGQLNIKT
+264 TGQLTVKA
-272 NDEGSFIFHHGHT
+272 NDEGSFIFHHGHMN
-285 DRFAQI
+285 RFTQI
-291 PASEILSN
+291 PVSEILSN
-299 KTFDLKNKIV
+299 QTFDFKNKIV

-345 ERFITY
+345 DRYITY
-351 HIFYDRLIFLFCAG
+351 HVFYDRLIFLLCAG
-365 ISILF
+365 LSILF
-370 SFITLRVAY
+370 SFLMLRVAY
-379 RYVLIAIPSISVLLI
+379 RYVLIGIPALAAILI

-401 LHAGFIFNTPIALLL
+401 LHAGFIFNTPIALVL

-430 QKIILGRA
+430 QKIMLGRA

-459 IINVSGGVIPYKSL
+459 ISNISGGVIPYKSL

-512 RLFARHNLTADAI
+512 RLFARHNLAADMI

-556 LTFVNCGHNPVLL
+556 ITFVNCGHNPVLL
-569 LDESGHKLFDQTSP
+569 IDETTHQLFDQTSP

-593 SPSIVTLA
+593 SPSVVTLA
-601 YTPLSVLYIVT
+601 YAPKNVLYIVT
-612 DGISEAMIKVT
+612 DGISEAMIKVA

-635 LRITQKQTTLSAIER
+635 LRITQKQTTFTAMQRVE
-650 TKQTLALIRSQKLRA
+650 QTLGLIRNQKLRA

-674 MYEEIA
+674 MHESIA
-680 SEASPSKN
+680 PHETSEKN
-688 ENQS
+688 AV

>member
-6 RIAIAL
+6 RIAIAI
-12 EKTLRS
+12 EKTLKS
-18 PFWFGFWVTVI
+18 PFWFGFWVTFF
-29 LWMIAT
+29 LWAVAT
-35 TNLFKL
+35 TNLFKI

-54 KLYPYESLYP
+54 KFYPFESLYP
-64 DNSAFFVFVNIDD
+64 NNSGSFVFVNIDD
-77 NSLKTLGQWPWP
+77 NSLKTIGQWPWP
-89 RQISAKLIDKISH
+89 RQISAKLIDKISQ
-102 SGAAV
+102 SGAAA
-107 IGVDVLFAERDRFSP
+107 IGVDILFAEKDRFSP
-122 DNLSQSLGISKKEIA
+122 DNLSQSLGISKKEIMT
-137 AIGALNGDKMLG
+137 IGALNGDKILG
-149 DIVKETPTV
+149 EIVKETPTV

-173 LPSHFV
+173 LANHFV
-179 LMGDPPQNLLNA
+179 LMGEPPYYLLNA
-191 HALIQPI
+191 QSLIQPI
-198 SELEFAKGVGFVNT
+198 PELQGAKGMGFVNT
-212 NKTEG
+212 NKSEG

-223 ILAQFKDNFFPSL
+223 LVVQFQDNFFPSL

-247 SNHVLKQSELG
+247 DNHVMKQSDLG
-258 ESILIK
+258 ESVLIK
-264 TGQLNIKT
+264 TGQLT
-272 NDEGSFIFHHGHT
+272 VRANDEGSFIFHHGHMN
-285 DRFAQI
+285 RFTQI

-299 KTFDLKNKIV
+299 QTFDFKNKIV

-345 ERFITY
+345 DRYITY
-351 HIFYDRLIFLFCAG
+351 HVFYDRLIFLLCAG
-365 ISILF
+365 LSILF
-370 SFITLRVAY
+370 SFLMLRVAY
-379 RYVLIAIPSISVLLI
+379 RYVLIGIPALAAILI

-401 LHAGFIFNTPIALLL
+401 LHAGFIFNTPIALVL

-430 QKIILGRA
+430 QKIMLGRA

-459 IINVSGGVIPYKSL
+459 ISNISGGVIPYKSL

-512 RLFARHNLTADAI
+512 RLFARHNLAADMI

-556 LTFVNCGHNPVLL
+556 ITFVNCGHNPVLL
-569 LDESGHKLFDQTSP
+569 IDDTTHQLFDQTSP

-593 SPSIVTLA
+593 SPSVVTLA
-601 YTPLSVLYIVT
+601 YAPKNVLYIVT
-612 DGISEAMIKVT
+612 DGISEAMIKVA

-635 LRITQKQTTLSAIER
+635 LRITQKQTTFTAMQRVE
-650 TKQTLALIRSQKLRA
+650 QTLGLIRNQKLRA

-674 MYEEIA
+674 MHESIA
-680 SEASPSKN
+680 PHETSEKN
-688 ENQS
+688 AV

>member
-6 RIAIAL
+6 RIAIAI
-12 EKTLRS
+12 EKTLKS
-18 PFWFGFWVTVI
+18 PFWFGFWVTFF
-29 LWMIAT
+29 LWAVAT
-35 TNLFKL
+35 TNLFKI

-54 KLYPYESLYP
+54 KFYPFESLYP
-64 DNSAFFVFVNIDD
+64 NNSGSFVFVNIDD
-77 NSLKTLGQWPWP
+77 NSLKTIGQWPWP
-89 RQISAKLIDKISH
+89 RQISAKLIDKISQ
-102 SGAAV
+102 SGAAA
-107 IGVDVLFAERDRFSP
+107 IGVDILFAEKDRFSP
-122 DNLSQSLGISKKEIA
+122 DNLSQSLGISKKEIMT
-137 AIGALNGDKMLG
+137 IGALNGDKILG
-149 DIVKETPTV
+149 EIVKETPAV

-173 LPSHFV
+173 LANHFV
-179 LMGDPPQNLLNA
+179 LMGEPPYYLLNA
-191 HALIQPI
+191 QSLIQPI
-198 SELEFAKGVGFVNT
+198 PELQGAKGMGFVNT
-212 NKTEG
+212 NKSEG

-223 ILAQFKDNFFPSL
+223 LVVQFQDNFFPSL

-247 SNHVLKQSELG
+247 DNHVMKQSDLG
-258 ESILIK
+258 ESVLIK
-264 TGQLNIKT
+264 TGQLT
-272 NDEGSFIFHHGHT
+272 VRANDEGSFIFHHGHMN
-285 DRFAQI
+285 RFTQI

-299 KTFDLKNKIV
+299 QTFDFKNKIV

-345 ERFITY
+345 DRYITY
-351 HIFYDRLIFLFCAG
+351 HVFYDRLIFLLCAG
-365 ISILF
+365 LSILF
-370 SFITLRVAY
+370 SFLMLRVAY
-379 RYVLIAIPSISVLLI
+379 RYVLIGIPALAAILI

-401 LHAGFIFNTPIALLL
+401 LHAGFIFNTPIALVL

-430 QKIILGRA
+430 QKIMLGRA

-459 IINVSGGVIPYKSL
+459 ISNISGGVIPYKSL

-512 RLFARHNLTADAI
+512 RLFARHNLAADMI

-556 LTFVNCGHNPVLL
+556 ITFVNCGHNPVLL
-569 LDESGHKLFDQTSP
+569 IDETTHQLFDQTSP

-601 YTPLSVLYIVT
+601 YTPKNVLYIVT
-612 DGISEAMIKVT
+612 DGISEAMIKVA

-635 LRITQKQTTLSAIER
+635 LRITQKQTTFTAMQRVE
-650 TKQTLALIRSQKLRA
+650 QTLGLIRNQKLRA

-674 MYEEIA
+674 MHESIA
-680 SEASPSKN
+680 PHETSEKN
-688 ENQS
+688 AV

>member
-6 RIAIAL
+6 RIAIAI
-12 EKTLRS
+12 EKTLKS
-18 PFWFGFWVTVI
+18 PFWFGFWVTFF
-29 LWMIAT
+29 LWAVAT
-35 TNLFKL
+35 TNLFKI

-54 KLYPYESLYP
+54 KFYPFESLYP
-64 DNSAFFVFVNIDD
+64 NNSGSFVFVNIDD
-77 NSLKTLGQWPWP
+77 NSLKTIGQWPWP
-89 RQISAKLIDKISH
+89 RQISAKLIDKISQ
-102 SGAAV
+102 SGAAA
-107 IGVDVLFAERDRFSP
+107 IGVDILFAEKDRFSP
-122 DNLSQSLGISKKEIA
+122 DNLSQSLGISKKEIMT
-137 AIGALNGDKMLG
+137 IGALNGDKILG
-149 DIVKETPTV
+149 EIVKETPAV

-173 LPSHFV
+173 LANHFV
-179 LMGDPPQNLLNA
+179 LMGEPPYYLLNA
-191 HALIQPI
+191 QSLIQPI
-198 SELEFAKGVGFVNT
+198 PELQGAKGMGFVNT
-212 NKTEG
+212 NKSEG

-223 ILAQFKDNFFPSL
+223 LVVQFQDNFFPSL

-247 SNHVLKQSELG
+247 DNHVMKQSDLG
-258 ESILIK
+258 ESVLIK
-264 TGQLNIKT
+264 TGQLT
-272 NDEGSFIFHHGHT
+272 VRANDEGSFIFHHGHMN
-285 DRFAQI
+285 RFTQI

-299 KTFDLKNKIV
+299 QTFDFKNKIV

-345 ERFITY
+345 DRYITY
-351 HIFYDRLIFLFCAG
+351 HVFYDRLIFLLCAG
-365 ISILF
+365 LSILF
-370 SFITLRVAY
+370 SFLMLRVAY
-379 RYVLIAIPSISVLLI
+379 RYVLIGIPALATILI

-401 LHAGFIFNTPIALLL
+401 LHAGFIFNTPIALVL

-430 QKIILGRA
+430 QKIMLGRA

-459 IINVSGGVIPYKSL
+459 ISNISGGVIPYKSL

-512 RLFARHNLTADAI
+512 RLFARHNLAADMI

-556 LTFVNCGHNPVLL
+556 ITFVNCGHNPVLL
-569 LDESGHKLFDQTSP
+569 IDDTTHQLFDQTSP

-593 SPSIVTLA
+593 SPSVVTLA
-601 YTPLSVLYIVT
+601 YAPKNVLYIVT
-612 DGISEAMIKVT
+612 DGISEAMIKVA

-635 LRITQKQTTLSAIER
+635 LRITQKQTTLTAMQRVE
-650 TKQTLALIRSQKLRA
+650 QTLGLIRNQKLRA

-674 MYEEIA
+674 MHESIA
-680 SEASPSKN
+680 PHETSEKN
-688 ENQS
+688 AV

>member
-6 RIAIAL
+6 RIAIAI
-12 EKTLRS
+12 EKTLKS
-18 PFWFGFWVTVI
+18 PFWFGFWVTFF
-29 LWMIAT
+29 LWAVAT
-35 TNLFKL
+35 TNLFKI

-54 KLYPYESLYP
+54 KFYPFESLYP
-64 DNSAFFVFVNIDD
+64 NNSGSFVFVNIDD
-77 NSLKTLGQWPWP
+77 NSLKTIGQWPWP

-102 SGAAV
+102 SGAAA
-107 IGVDVLFAERDRFSP
+107 IGVDILFAEKDRFSP
-122 DNLSQSLGISKKEIA
+122 DNLSQSLGISKKEIMT
-137 AIGALNGDKMLG
+137 IGALNGDKILG
-149 DIVKETPTV
+149 EIVKETPTV

-173 LPSHFV
+173 LANHFV
-179 LMGDPPQNLLNA
+179 LMGEPPYYLLNA
-191 HALIQPI
+191 QSLIQPI
-198 SELEFAKGVGFVNT
+198 PELQGAKGMGFVNT
-212 NKTEG
+212 NKSEG

-223 ILAQFKDNFFPSL
+223 LVVQFQDNFFPSL

-247 SNHVLKQSELG
+247 DNHVMKQSDLG
-258 ESILIK
+258 ESVLIK
-264 TGQLNIKT
+264 TGQLTVKA
-272 NDEGSFIFHHGHT
+272 NDEGSFIFHHGHMN
-285 DRFAQI
+285 RFTQI
-291 PASEILSN
+291 PVSEILSN
-299 KTFDLKNKIV
+299 QTFDFKNKIV

-345 ERFITY
+345 DRYITY
-351 HIFYDRLIFLFCAG
+351 HVFYDRLIFLLCAG
-365 ISILF
+365 LSILF
-370 SFITLRVAY
+370 SFLMLRVAY
-379 RYVLIAIPSISVLLI
+379 RYVLIGIPAIAAILI

-401 LHAGFIFNTPIALLL
+401 LHAGFIFNTPIALVL

-430 QKIILGRA
+430 QKIMLGRA

-459 IINVSGGVIPYKSL
+459 ISNISGGVIPYKSL

-512 RLFARHNLTADAI
+512 RLFARHNLAADMI

-556 LTFVNCGHNPVLL
+556 ITFVNCGHNPVLL
-569 LDESGHKLFDQTSP
+569 IDETTHQLFDQTSP

-601 YTPLSVLYIVT
+601 YTPKNVLYIVT
-612 DGISEAMIKVT
+612 DGISEAMIKVA

-635 LRITQKQTTLSAIER
+635 LRITQKQTTFTAMQRVE
-650 TKQTLALIRSQKLRA
+650 QTLGLIRNQKLRA

-674 MYEEIA
+674 MHESIA
-680 SEASPSKN
+680 PHETSEKN
-688 ENQS
+688 AV

>member
-6 RIAIAL
+6 RIAIAI
-12 EKTLRS
+12 EKTLKS
-18 PFWFGFWVTVI
+18 PFWFGFWVTFF
-29 LWMIAT
+29 LWAVAT
-35 TNLFKL
+35 TNLFKI

-54 KLYPYESLYP
+54 KFYPFESLYP
-64 DNSAFFVFVNIDD
+64 NNSGSFVFVNIDD
-77 NSLKTLGQWPWP
+77 NSLKTIGQWPWP
-89 RQISAKLIDKISH
+89 RQISAKLIDKISQ
-102 SGAAV
+102 SGAAA
-107 IGVDVLFAERDRFSP
+107 IGVDILFAEKDRFSP
-122 DNLSQSLGISKKEIA
+122 DNLSQSLGISKKEIMT
-137 AIGALNGDKMLG
+137 IGALNGDKILG
-149 DIVKETPTV
+149 EIVKETPAV

-173 LPSHFV
+173 LANHFV
-179 LMGDPPQNLLNA
+179 LMGEPPYYLLNA
-191 HALIQPI
+191 QSLIQPI
-198 SELEFAKGVGFVNT
+198 SELQGAKGMGFVNT
-212 NKTEG
+212 NKSEG

-223 ILAQFKDNFFPSL
+223 LVVQFQDNFFPSL

-247 SNHVLKQSELG
+247 DNHVMKQSDLG
-258 ESILIK
+258 ESVLIK
-264 TGQLNIKT
+264 TGQLTVKA
-272 NDEGSFIFHHGHT
+272 NDEGSFIFHHGHMN
-285 DRFAQI
+285 RFTQI

-299 KTFDLKNKIV
+299 QTFDFKNKIV

-345 ERFITY
+345 DRYITY
-351 HIFYDRLIFLFCAG
+351 HVFYDRLIFLLCAG
-365 ISILF
+365 LSILF
-370 SFITLRVAY
+370 SFLMLRVAY
-379 RYVLIAIPSISVLLI
+379 RYVLIGIPALAAILI

-401 LHAGFIFNTPIALLL
+401 LHAGFIFNTPIALVL

-430 QKIILGRA
+430 QKIMLGRA

-459 IINVSGGVIPYKSL
+459 ISNISGGVIPYKSL

-512 RLFARHNLTADAI
+512 RLFARHNLAADMI

-556 LTFVNCGHNPVLL
+556 ITFVNCGHNPVLL
-569 LDESGHKLFDQTSP
+569 IDETTHQLFDQTSP

-593 SPSIVTLA
+593 SPSVVTLA
-601 YTPLSVLYIVT
+601 YAPKNVLYIVT
-612 DGISEAMIKVT
+612 DGISEAMIKVA

-635 LRITQKQTTLSAIER
+635 LRITQKQTTFTAMQRVE
-650 TKQTLALIRSQKLRA
+650 QTLGLIRNQKLRA

-674 MYEEIA
+674 MHESIA
-680 SEASPSKN
+680 PHETSEKN
-688 ENQS
+688 AV

>member
-6 RIAIAL
+6 RIAIAI
-12 EKTLRS
+12 EKTLKS
-18 PFWFGFWVTVI
+18 PFWFGFWVTFF
-29 LWMIAT
+29 LWAVAT
-35 TNLFKL
+35 TNLFKI

-54 KLYPYESLYP
+54 KFYPFESLYP
-64 DNSAFFVFVNIDD
+64 NNSGSFVFVNIDD
-77 NSLKTLGQWPWP
+77 NSLKTIGQWPWP
-89 RQISAKLIDKISH
+89 RQISAKLIDKISQ
-102 SGAAV
+102 SGAAA
-107 IGVDVLFAERDRFSP
+107 IGVDILFAEKDRFSP
-122 DNLSQSLGISKKEIA
+122 DNLSQSLGISKKEIMT
-137 AIGALNGDKMLG
+137 IGALNGDKILG
-149 DIVKETPTV
+149 EIVKETPAV

-173 LPSHFV
+173 LANHFV
-179 LMGDPPQNLLNA
+179 LMGEPPYYLLNA
-191 HALIQPI
+191 QSLIQPI
-198 SELEFAKGVGFVNT
+198 PELQGAKGMGFVNT
-212 NKTEG
+212 NKSEG

-223 ILAQFKDNFFPSL
+223 LVVQFQDNFFPSL

-247 SNHVLKQSELG
+247 DNHVMKQSDLG
-258 ESILIK
+258 ESVLIK
-264 TGQLNIKT
+264 TGQLTVKA
-272 NDEGSFIFHHGHT
+272 NDEGSFIFHHGHMN
-285 DRFAQI
+285 RFTQI

-299 KTFDLKNKIV
+299 QTFDFKNKIV

-345 ERFITY
+345 DRYITY
-351 HIFYDRLIFLFCAG
+351 HVFYDRLIFLLCAG
-365 ISILF
+365 LSILF
-370 SFITLRVAY
+370 SFLMLRVAY
-379 RYVLIAIPSISVLLI
+379 RYVLIGIPALAAILI

-401 LHAGFIFNTPIALLL
+401 LHAGFIFNTPIALVL

-430 QKIILGRA
+430 QKIMLGRA

-459 IINVSGGVIPYKSL
+459 ISNISGGVIPYKSL

-512 RLFARHNLTADAI
+512 RLFARHNLAADMI

-556 LTFVNCGHNPVLL
+556 ITFVNCGHNPVLL
-569 LDESGHKLFDQTSP
+569 IDETTHQLFDQTSP

-601 YTPLSVLYIVT
+601 YTPKNVLYIVT
-612 DGISEAMIKVT
+612 DGISEAMIKVA

-635 LRITQKQTTLSAIER
+635 LRITQKQTTFTAMQRVE
-650 TKQTLALIRSQKLRA
+650 QTLGLIRNQKLRA

-674 MYEEIA
+674 MHESIA
-680 SEASPSKN
+680 PHETSEKN
-688 ENQS
+688 AV

>member
-6 RIAIAL
+6 RIAIAI
-12 EKTLRS
+12 EKTLKS
-18 PFWFGFWVTVI
+18 PFWFGFWVTFF
-29 LWMIAT
+29 LWAVAT
-35 TNLFKL
+35 TNLFKI

-54 KLYPYESLYP
+54 KFYPFESLYP
-64 DNSAFFVFVNIDD
+64 NNSGSFVFVNIDD
-77 NSLKTLGQWPWP
+77 NSLKTIGQWPWP
-89 RQISAKLIDKISH
+89 RQISAKLIDKISQ
-102 SGAAV
+102 SGAAA
-107 IGVDVLFAERDRFSP
+107 IGVDILFAEKDRFSP
-122 DNLSQSLGISKKEIA
+122 DNLSQSLGISKKEIMT
-137 AIGALNGDKMLG
+137 IGALNGDKILG
-149 DIVKETPTV
+149 EIVKETPAV

-173 LPSHFV
+173 LANHFV
-179 LMGDPPQNLLNA
+179 LMGEPPYYLLNA
-191 HALIQPI
+191 QSLIQPI
-198 SELEFAKGVGFVNT
+198 PELQGAKGMGFVNT
-212 NKTEG
+212 NKSEG

-223 ILAQFKDNFFPSL
+223 LVVQFQDNFFPSL

-247 SNHVLKQSELG
+247 DNHVMKQSDLG
-258 ESILIK
+258 ESVLIK
-264 TGQLNIKT
+264 TGQLT
-272 NDEGSFIFHHGHT
+272 VRANDEGSFIFHHGHMN
-285 DRFAQI
+285 RFTQI

-299 KTFDLKNKIV
+299 QTFDFKNKIV

-345 ERFITY
+345 DRYITY
-351 HIFYDRLIFLFCAG
+351 HVFYDRLIFLLCAG
-365 ISILF
+365 LSILF
-370 SFITLRVAY
+370 SFLMLRVAY
-379 RYVLIAIPSISVLLI
+379 RYVLIGIPALAAILI

-401 LHAGFIFNTPIALLL
+401 LHAGFIFNTPIALVL

-430 QKIILGRA
+430 QKIMLGRA

-459 IINVSGGVIPYKSL
+459 ISNISGGVIPYKSL

-512 RLFARHNLTADAI
+512 RLFARHNLAADMI

-556 LTFVNCGHNPVLL
+556 ITFVNCGHNPVLL
-569 LDESGHKLFDQTSP
+569 IDETTHQLFDQTSP

-593 SPSIVTLA
+593 SPSVVTLA
-601 YTPLSVLYIVT
+601 YAPKNVLYIVT
-612 DGISEAMIKVT
+612 DGISEAMIKVA

-635 LRITQKQTTLSAIER
+635 LRITQKQTTFTAMQRVE
-650 TKQTLALIRSQKLRA
+650 QTLGLIRNQKLRA

-674 MYEEIA
+674 MHESIA
-680 SEASPSKN
+680 PHETSEKN
-688 ENQS
+688 AV

>member
-6 RIAIAL
+6 RIAIAI
-12 EKTLRS
+12 EKTLKS
-18 PFWFGFWVTVI
+18 PFWFGFWVTFF
-29 LWMIAT
+29 LWAVAT
-35 TNLFKL
+35 TNLFKI

-54 KLYPYESLYP
+54 KFYPFESLYP
-64 DNSAFFVFVNIDD
+64 NNSGSFVFVNIDD
-77 NSLKTLGQWPWP
+77 NSLKTIGQWPWP
-89 RQISAKLIDKISH
+89 RQISAKLIDKISQ
-102 SGAAV
+102 SGAAA
-107 IGVDVLFAERDRFSP
+107 IGVDILFAEKDRFSP
-122 DNLSQSLGISKKEIA
+122 DNLSQSLGISKKEIMT
-137 AIGALNGDKMLG
+137 IGALNGDKILG
-149 DIVKETPTV
+149 EIVKETPAV

-173 LPSHFV
+173 LANHFV
-179 LMGDPPQNLLNA
+179 LMGEPPYYLLNA
-191 HALIQPI
+191 QSLIQPI
-198 SELEFAKGVGFVNT
+198 PELQGAKGMGFVNT
-212 NKTEG
+212 NKSEG

-223 ILAQFKDNFFPSL
+223 LVVQFQDNFFPSL

-247 SNHVLKQSELG
+247 DNHVMKQSDLG
-258 ESILIK
+258 ESVLIK
-264 TGQLNIKT
+264 TGQLT
-272 NDEGSFIFHHGHT
+272 VRANDEGSFIFHHGHMN
-285 DRFAQI
+285 RFTQI
-291 PASEILSN
+291 PVSEILSN
-299 KTFDLKNKIV
+299 QTFDFKNKIV

-345 ERFITY
+345 DRYITY
-351 HIFYDRLIFLFCAG
+351 HVFYDRLIFLLCAG
-365 ISILF
+365 LSILF
-370 SFITLRVAY
+370 SFLMLRVAY
-379 RYVLIAIPSISVLLI
+379 RYVLIGIPALAAILI

-401 LHAGFIFNTPIALLL
+401 LHAGFIFNTPIALVL

-430 QKIILGRA
+430 QKIMLGRA

-459 IINVSGGVIPYKSL
+459 ISNISGGVIPYKSL

-512 RLFARHNLTADAI
+512 RLFARHNLAADMI

-556 LTFVNCGHNPVLL
+556 IIFVNCGHNPVLL
-569 LDESGHKLFDQTSP
+569 IDETTHQLFDQTSP

-593 SPSIVTLA
+593 SPSVVTLA
-601 YTPLSVLYIVT
+601 YAPKNVLYIVT
-612 DGISEAMIKVT
+612 DGISEAMIKVA

-635 LRITQKQTTLSAIER
+635 LRITQKQTTFTAMQRVE
-650 TKQTLALIRSQKLRA
+650 QTLGLIRNQKLRA

-674 MYEEIA
+674 MHESIA
-680 SEASPSKN
+680 PHETSEKN
-688 ENQS
+688 AV

>member
-6 RIAIAL
+6 RIAIAI
-12 EKTLRS
+12 EKTLKS
-18 PFWFGFWVTVI
+18 PFWFGFWVTFF
-29 LWMIAT
+29 LWAVAT
-35 TNLFKL
+35 TNLFKI

-54 KLYPYESLYP
+54 KFYPFESLYP
-64 DNSAFFVFVNIDD
+64 NNSGSFVFVNIDD
-77 NSLKTLGQWPWP
+77 NSLKTIGQWPWP
-89 RQISAKLIDKISH
+89 RQISAKLIDKISQ
-102 SGAAV
+102 SGAAA
-107 IGVDVLFAERDRFSP
+107 IGVDILFAEKDRFSP
-122 DNLSQSLGISKKEIA
+122 DNLSQSLGISKKEIMT
-137 AIGALNGDKMLG
+137 IGALNGDKILG
-149 DIVKETPTV
+149 EIVKETPTV

-173 LPSHFV
+173 LANHFV
-179 LMGDPPQNLLNA
+179 LMGEPPYYLLNA
-191 HALIQPI
+191 QSLIQPI
-198 SELEFAKGVGFVNT
+198 PELQGAKGMGFVNT
-212 NKTEG
+212 NKSEG

-223 ILAQFKDNFFPSL
+223 LVVQFQDNFFPSL

-247 SNHVLKQSELG
+247 DNHVMKQSDLG
-258 ESILIK
+258 ESVLIK
-264 TGQLNIKT
+264 TGQLTVKA
-272 NDEGSFIFHHGHT
+272 NDEGSFIFHHGHMN
-285 DRFAQI
+285 RFTQI

-299 KTFDLKNKIV
+299 QTFDFKNKIV

-333 LFHLQLMDQVLS
+333 LFHLQLMDQALS
-345 ERFITY
+345 DRYITY
-351 HIFYDRLIFLFCAG
+351 HVFYDRLIFLLCAG
-365 ISILF
+365 LSILF
-370 SFITLRVAY
+370 SFLMLRVAY
-379 RYVLIAIPSISVLLI
+379 RYVLIGIPALAAILI

-401 LHAGFIFNTPIALLL
+401 LHAGFIFNTPIALVL

-430 QKIILGRA
+430 QKIMLGRA

-459 IINVSGGVIPYKSL
+459 ISNISGGVIPYKSL

-556 LTFVNCGHNPVLL
+556 ITFVNCGHNPVLL
-569 LDESGHKLFDQTSP
+569 IDETTHQLFDQTSP

-593 SPSIVTLA
+593 SPSVVTLA
-601 YTPLSVLYIVT
+601 YAPKNVLYIVT
-612 DGISEAMIKVT
+612 DGISEAMIKVA

-635 LRITQKQTTLSAIER
+635 LRITQKQTTFTAMQRVE
-650 TKQTLALIRSQKLRA
+650 QTLGLIRNQKLRA

-674 MYEEIA
+674 MHESIA
-680 SEASPSKN
+680 PHETSEKN
-688 ENQS
+688 AV

>member
-6 RIAIAL
+6 RIAIAI
-12 EKTLRS
+12 EKTLKS
-18 PFWFGFWVTVI
+18 PFWFGFWVTFF
-29 LWMIAT
+29 LWAVAT
-35 TNLFKL
+35 TNLFKI

-54 KLYPYESLYP
+54 KFYPFESLYP
-64 DNSAFFVFVNIDD
+64 NNSGSFVFVNIDD
-77 NSLKTLGQWPWP
+77 NSLKTIGQWPWP

-102 SGAAV
+102 SGAAA
-107 IGVDVLFAERDRFSP
+107 IGVDILFAEKDRFSP
-122 DNLSQSLGISKKEIA
+122 DNLSQSLGISKKEIMT
-137 AIGALNGDKMLG
+137 IGALNGDKILG
-149 DIVKETPTV
+149 EIVKETPTV

-173 LPSHFV
+173 LANHFV
-179 LMGDPPQNLLNA
+179 LMGEPPYYLLNA
-191 HALIQPI
+191 QSLIQPI
-198 SELEFAKGVGFVNT
+198 PELQGAKGMGFVNT
-212 NKTEG
+212 NKSEG

-223 ILAQFKDNFFPSL
+223 LVVQFQDNFFPSL

-247 SNHVLKQSELG
+247 DNHVMKQSDLG
-258 ESILIK
+258 ESVLIK
-264 TGQLNIKT
+264 TGQLTVKA
-272 NDEGSFIFHHGHT
+272 NDEGSFIFHHGHMN
-285 DRFAQI
+285 RFTQI
-291 PASEILSN
+291 PVSEILSN
-299 KTFDLKNKIV
+299 QTFDFKNKIV

-345 ERFITY
+345 DRYITY
-351 HIFYDRLIFLFCAG
+351 HVFYDRLIFLLCAG
-365 ISILF
+365 LSILF
-370 SFITLRVAY
+370 SFLMLRVAY
-379 RYVLIAIPSISVLLI
+379 RYVLIGIPALAAILI

-401 LHAGFIFNTPIALLL
+401 LHAGFIFNTPIALVL

-430 QKIILGRA
+430 QKIMLGRA

-459 IINVSGGVIPYKSL
+459 ISNISGGVIPYKSL

-512 RLFARHNLTADAI
+512 RLFARHNLAADMI

-556 LTFVNCGHNPVLL
+556 ITFVNCGHNPVLL
-569 LDESGHKLFDQTSP
+569 IDETTHQLFDQTSP

-601 YTPLSVLYIVT
+601 YTPKNVLYIVT
-612 DGISEAMIKVT
+612 DGISEAMIKVA

-635 LRITQKQTTLSAIER
+635 LRITQKQTTFTAMQRVE
-650 TKQTLALIRSQKLRA
+650 QTLGLIRNQKLRA

-674 MYEEIA
+674 MHESIA
-680 SEASPSKN
+680 PHETSEKN
-688 ENQS
+688 AV

>member
-6 RIAIAL
+6 RIAIAI
-12 EKTLRS
+12 EKTLKS
-18 PFWFGFWVTVI
+18 PFWFGFWVTFF
-29 LWMIAT
+29 LWAVAT
-35 TNLFKL
+35 TNLFKI

-54 KLYPYESLYP
+54 KFYPFESLYP
-64 DNSAFFVFVNIDD
+64 NNSGSFVFVNIDD
-77 NSLKTLGQWPWP
+77 NSLKTIGQWPWP

-102 SGAAV
+102 SGAAA
-107 IGVDVLFAERDRFSP
+107 IGVDILFAEKDRFSP
-122 DNLSQSLGISKKEIA
+122 DNLSQSLGISKKEIMT
-137 AIGALNGDKMLG
+137 IGALNGDKILG
-149 DIVKETPTV
+149 EIVKETPTV

-173 LPSHFV
+173 LANHFV
-179 LMGDPPQNLLNA
+179 LMGEPPYYLLNA
-191 HALIQPI
+191 QSLIQPI
-198 SELEFAKGVGFVNT
+198 PELQGAKGMGFVNT
-212 NKTEG
+212 NKSEG

-223 ILAQFKDNFFPSL
+223 LVVQFQDNFFPSL

-247 SNHVLKQSELG
+247 DNHVMKQSDLG
-258 ESILIK
+258 ESVLIK
-264 TGQLNIKT
+264 TGQLTVKA
-272 NDEGSFIFHHGHT
+272 NDEGSFIFHHGHMN
-285 DRFAQI
+285 RFTQI
-291 PASEILSN
+291 PVSEILSN
-299 KTFDLKNKIV
+299 QTFDFKNKIV

-345 ERFITY
+345 DRYITY
-351 HIFYDRLIFLFCAG
+351 HVFYDRLIFLLCAG
-365 ISILF
+365 LSILF
-370 SFITLRVAY
+370 SFLMLRVAY
-379 RYVLIAIPSISVLLI
+379 RYVLIGIPALAAILI

-401 LHAGFIFNTPIALLL
+401 LHAGFIFNTPIALVL

-430 QKIILGRA
+430 QKIMLGRA

-459 IINVSGGVIPYKSL
+459 ISNISGGVIPYKSL

-512 RLFARHNLTADAI
+512 RLFARHNLAADMI

-556 LTFVNCGHNPVLL
+556 ITFVNCGHNPVLL
-569 LDESGHKLFDQTSP
+569 IDETTHQLFDQTSP

-593 SPSIVTLA
+593 SPSVVTLA
-601 YTPLSVLYIVT
+601 YAPKNVLYIVT
-612 DGISEAMIKVT
+612 DGISEAMIKVA

-635 LRITQKQTTLSAIER
+635 LRITQKQTTFTAMQRVE
-650 TKQTLALIRSQKLRA
+650 QTLGLIRNQKLRA

-674 MYEEIA
+674 MHESIA
-680 SEASPSKN
+680 PHETSEKN
-688 ENQS
+688 AV

>member
-6 RIAIAL
+6 RIAIAI
-12 EKTLRS
+12 EKTLKS
-18 PFWFGFWVTVI
+18 PFWFGFWVTFF
-29 LWMIAT
+29 LWAVAT
-35 TNLFKL
+35 TNLFKI

-54 KLYPYESLYP
+54 KFYPFESLYP
-64 DNSAFFVFVNIDD
+64 NNSGSFVFVNIDD
-77 NSLKTLGQWPWP
+77 NSLKTIGQWPWP
-89 RQISAKLIDKISH
+89 RQISAKLIDKISQ
-102 SGAAV
+102 SGAAA
-107 IGVDVLFAERDRFSP
+107 IGVDILFAEKDRFSP
-122 DNLSQSLGISKKEIA
+122 DNLSQSLGISKKEIMT
-137 AIGALNGDKMLG
+137 IGALNGDKILG
-149 DIVKETPTV
+149 EIVKETPAV

-173 LPSHFV
+173 LANHFV
-179 LMGDPPQNLLNA
+179 LMGEPPYYLLNA
-191 HALIQPI
+191 QSLIQPI
-198 SELEFAKGVGFVNT
+198 PELQGAKGMGFVNT
-212 NKTEG
+212 NKSEG

-223 ILAQFKDNFFPSL
+223 LVVQFQDNFFPSL

-247 SNHVLKQSELG
+247 DNHVMKQSDLG
-258 ESILIK
+258 ESVLIK
-264 TGQLNIKT
+264 TGQLTVKA
-272 NDEGSFIFHHGHT
+272 NDEGSFIFHHGHMN
-285 DRFAQI
+285 RFTQI

-299 KTFDLKNKIV
+299 QTFDFKNKIV

-345 ERFITY
+345 DRYITY
-351 HIFYDRLIFLFCAG
+351 HVFYDRLIFLLCAG
-365 ISILF
+365 LSILF
-370 SFITLRVAY
+370 SFLMLRVAY
-379 RYVLIAIPSISVLLI
+379 RYVLIGIPALAAILI

-401 LHAGFIFNTPIALLL
+401 LHAGFIFNTPIALVL

-430 QKIILGRA
+430 QKIMLGRA

-459 IINVSGGVIPYKSL
+459 ISNISGGVIPYKSL

-512 RLFARHNLTADAI
+512 RLFARHNLAADMI

-556 LTFVNCGHNPVLL
+556 ITFVNCGHNPVLL
-569 LDESGHKLFDQTSP
+569 IDETTHQLFDQTSP

-593 SPSIVTLA
+593 SPSVVTLA
-601 YTPLSVLYIVT
+601 YAPKNVLYIVT
-612 DGISEAMIKVT
+612 DGISEAMIKVA

-635 LRITQKQTTLSAIER
+635 LRITQKQTTFTAMQRVE
-650 TKQTLALIRSQKLRA
+650 QTLGLIRNQKLRA

-674 MYEEIA
+674 MHESIA
-680 SEASPSKN
+680 PHETSEKN
-688 ENQS
+688 AV

>member
-6 RIAIAL
+6 RIAIAI
-12 EKTLRS
+12 EKTLKS
-18 PFWFGFWVTVI
+18 PFWFGFWVTFF
-29 LWMIAT
+29 LWAVAT
-35 TNLFKL
+35 TNLFKI

-54 KLYPYESLYP
+54 KFYPFESLYP
-64 DNSAFFVFVNIDD
+64 NNSGSFVFVNIDD
-77 NSLKTLGQWPWP
+77 NSLKTIGQWPWP
-89 RQISAKLIDKISH
+89 RQISAKLIDKISQ
-102 SGAAV
+102 SGAAA
-107 IGVDVLFAERDRFSP
+107 IGVDILFAEKDRFSP
-122 DNLSQSLGISKKEIA
+122 DNLSQSLGISKKEIMT
-137 AIGALNGDKMLG
+137 IGALNGDKILG
-149 DIVKETPTV
+149 EIVKETPAV

-173 LPSHFV
+173 LANHFV
-179 LMGDPPQNLLNA
+179 LMGEPPYYLLNA
-191 HALIQPI
+191 QSLIQPI
-198 SELEFAKGVGFVNT
+198 PELQGAKGMGFVNT
-212 NKTEG
+212 NKSEG

-223 ILAQFKDNFFPSL
+223 LVVQFQDNFFPSL

-247 SNHVLKQSELG
+247 DNHVMKQSDLG
-258 ESILIK
+258 ESVLIK
-264 TGQLNIKT
+264 TGQLT
-272 NDEGSFIFHHGHT
+272 VRANDEGSFIFHHGHMK
-285 DRFAQI
+285 RFTQI

-299 KTFDLKNKIV
+299 QTFDFKNKIV

-345 ERFITY
+345 DRYITY
-351 HIFYDRLIFLFCAG
+351 HVFYDRLIFLLCAG
-365 ISILF
+365 LSILF
-370 SFITLRVAY
+370 SFLMLRVAY
-379 RYVLIAIPSISVLLI
+379 RYVLIGIPALAAILI

-401 LHAGFIFNTPIALLL
+401 LHAGFIFNTPIALVL

-430 QKIILGRA
+430 QKIMLGRA

-459 IINVSGGVIPYKSL
+459 ISNISGGVIPYKSL

-512 RLFARHNLTADAI
+512 RLFARHNLAADMI

-556 LTFVNCGHNPVLL
+556 ITFVNCGHNPVLL
-569 LDESGHKLFDQTSP
+569 IDETTHQLFDQTSP

-593 SPSIVTLA
+593 SPSVVTLA
-601 YTPLSVLYIVT
+601 YAPKNVLYIVT
-612 DGISEAMIKVT
+612 DGISEAMIKVA

-635 LRITQKQTTLSAIER
+635 LRITQKQTTFTAMQRVE
-650 TKQTLALIRSQKLRA
+650 QTLGLIRNQKLRA

-674 MYEEIA
+674 MHESIA
-680 SEASPSKN
+680 PHETSEKN
-688 ENQS
+688 AV